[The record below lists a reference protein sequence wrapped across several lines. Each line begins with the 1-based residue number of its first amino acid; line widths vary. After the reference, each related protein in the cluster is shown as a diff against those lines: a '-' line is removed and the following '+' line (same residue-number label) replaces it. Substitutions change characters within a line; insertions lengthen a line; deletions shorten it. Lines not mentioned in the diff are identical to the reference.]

1 MFIVSKR
8 NYMVRRADDSAYL
21 IPKDFIGEIPQDVAE
36 SDLVQRAIEGG
47 NIAVPEGKKD
57 KELIEADETAEEL
70 AAEND
75 IRPDAENLDA
85 ITYGNQL
92 IAMCLVE
99 PNLKDTELCTFYGV
113 MDPAD
118 VPSIMFSVGE
128 KQIIQDAI
136 SEINDIKAAQNVLKM
151 AKNS

>member
-70 AAEND
+70 VAEND
-75 IRPDAENLDA
+75 IRPDAE
-85 ITYGNQL
+85 
-92 IAMCLVE
+92 
-99 PNLKDTELCTFYGV
+99 K
-113 MDPAD
+113 PAKRTRK
-118 VPSIMFSVGE
+118 E
-128 KQIIQDAI
+128 
-136 SEINDIKAAQNVLKM
+136 
-151 AKNS
+151 

>member
-1 MFIVSKR
+1 MLGSIIRS
-8 NYMVRRADDSAYL
+8 

-75 IRPDAENLDA
+75 IRPDAE
-85 ITYGNQL
+85 
-92 IAMCLVE
+92 
-99 PNLKDTELCTFYGV
+99 K
-113 MDPAD
+113 PAKRTRK
-118 VPSIMFSVGE
+118 E
-128 KQIIQDAI
+128 
-136 SEINDIKAAQNVLKM
+136 
-151 AKNS
+151 

>member
-1 MFIVSKR
+1 
-8 NYMVRRADDSAYL
+8 
-21 IPKDFIGEIPQDVAE
+21 
-36 SDLVQRAIEGG
+36 
-47 NIAVPEGKKD
+47 
-57 KELIEADETAEEL
+57 
-70 AAEND
+70 
-75 IRPDAENLDA
+75 
-85 ITYGNQL
+85 
-92 IAMCLVE
+92 
-99 PNLKDTELCTFYGV
+99 

>member
-36 SDLVQRAIEGG
+36 SDLGPERAIEGG

-75 IRPDAENLDA
+75 IRPDAE
-85 ITYGNQL
+85 
-92 IAMCLVE
+92 
-99 PNLKDTELCTFYGV
+99 K
-113 MDPAD
+113 PAKRTRK
-118 VPSIMFSVGE
+118 E
-128 KQIIQDAI
+128 
-136 SEINDIKAAQNVLKM
+136 
-151 AKNS
+151 

>member
-75 IRPDAENLDA
+75 IRPDAE
-85 ITYGNQL
+85 
-92 IAMCLVE
+92 
-99 PNLKDTELCTFYGV
+99 K
-113 MDPAD
+113 
-118 VPSIMFSVGE
+118 S
-128 KQIIQDAI
+128 
-136 SEINDIKAAQNVLKM
+136 
-151 AKNS
+151 AKRTRKE

>member
-1 MFIVSKR
+1 MREVLKKIFFE
-8 NYMVRRADDSAYL
+8 L
-21 IPKDFIGEIPQDVAE
+21 VAI
-36 SDLVQRAIEGG
+36 R
-47 NIAVPEGKKD
+47 
-57 KELIEADETAEEL
+57 KELQAIRSCLESKKVSMDVNVNASR
-70 AAEND
+70 D
-75 IRPDAENLDA
+75 I
-85 ITYGNQL
+85 
-92 IAMCLVE
+92 
-99 PNLKDTELCTFYGV
+99 CTFYGV

>member
-1 MFIVSKR
+1 MGKLGAYLRPAPAGKTKTVYLENFKDEEGNPLPFVVKSISPKE
-8 NYMVRRADDSAYL
+8 NEILVRRY
-21 IPKDFIGEIPQDVAE
+21 
-36 SDLVQRAIEGG
+36 SDEKG
-47 NIAVPEGKKD
+47 
-57 KELIEADETAEEL
+57 
-70 AAEND
+70 
-75 IRPDAENLDA
+75 NLDG

>member
-57 KELIEADETAEEL
+57 KELICIHSGTEKG
-70 AAEND
+70 
-75 IRPDAENLDA
+75 RR
-85 ITYGNQL
+85 
-92 IAMCLVE
+92 
-99 PNLKDTELCTFYGV
+99 KDLYH
-113 MDPAD
+113 
-118 VPSIMFSVGE
+118 
-128 KQIIQDAI
+128 
-136 SEINDIKAAQNVLKM
+136 L
-151 AKNS
+151 

>member
-1 MFIVSKR
+1 MGKLGAYLRPAPAGKTKTVYLENFKDEEGKPLPFVVKSISPKE
-8 NYMVRRADDSAYL
+8 NEILVRRY
-21 IPKDFIGEIPQDVAE
+21 
-36 SDLVQRAIEGG
+36 SDEKG
-47 NIAVPEGKKD
+47 
-57 KELIEADETAEEL
+57 
-70 AAEND
+70 
-75 IRPDAENLDA
+75 NLDA
-85 ITYGNQL
+85 ITYGNQ
-92 IAMCLVE
+92 VE